1 MIPNTQ
7 SENYNETVLIPIL
20 QNKVNDL
27 LTQTIL
33 LEAKLQIAQKEKAAV
48 DKRLGEVTT
57 SLQALQAAQVLQT
70 EPTGEQNPD

>member
-7 SENYNETVLIPIL
+7 SENYNETVLIPVL

-33 LEAKLQIAQKEKAAV
+33 LEAKLQIAQKEKADV

-70 EPTGEQNPD
+70 EPTGEQNPE

>member
-7 SENYNETVLIPIL
+7 SENYNETVLIPVL

-33 LEAKLQIAQKEKAAV
+33 LEAKLQIAQKEKADV

>member
-33 LEAKLQIAQKEKAAV
+33 LEAKLQIAQKEKADV

-70 EPTGEQNPD
+70 EPTGEQNPE